1 MTENQLG
8 VVGERIFDRMERD
21 DGYFLTYPT
30 DEIQVVGHK
39 TYLLIR
45 AIGIEIEK
53 IEKKISNI
61 ERVLEDVASRDV
73 GNVQLKE
80 FS

>member
-1 MTENQLG
+1 MTKENQWG
-8 VVGERIFDRMERD
+8 VVGERIFDNMERD
-21 DGYFLTYPT
+21 DSYFLTYPT

-53 IEKKISNI
+53 IEKKIANI
-61 ERVLEDVASRDV
+61 EKILEDVASRDV
-73 GNVQLKE
+73 GNVQLR
-80 FS
+80 